1 MLRRFAKFWAS
12 WKRSWAWKRRGELDK
27 ADQLILRVL
36 RDDARISN
44 TDLAKK
50 LDLSEATVRRR
61 IAGLVESGAIRR
73 FTVEVDDPEQTS
85 AIMWVSVNPSIPTGQ
100 VSGKIKDVSGVETVY
115 ETAGQFDVAVIIK
128 GANIVEVNKSVE
140 GIRRLAGVIS
150 TNTMMVLRTIQ
161 P

>member
-1 MLRRFAKFWAS
+1 
-12 WKRSWAWKRRGELDK
+12 LDK
-27 ADQLILRVL
+27 ADQLIIRVL

-50 LDLSEATVRRR
+50 LDLSEATVRR
-61 IAGLVESGAIRR
+61 S
-73 FTVEVDDPEQTS
+73 
-85 AIMWVSVNPSIPTGQ
+85 PSIPTGQ
-100 VSGKIKDVSGVETVY
+100 VSGKIKDVQGVETVY

-150 TNTMMVLRTIQ
+150 TNTMMILRTIHT
-161 P
+161 

>member
-1 MLRRFAKFWAS
+1 
-12 WKRSWAWKRRGELDK
+12 LDK
-27 ADQLILRVL
+27 ADQLIVRVL

-50 LDLSEATVRRR
+50 LGLSEATVRRR
-61 IAGLVESGAIRR
+61 IAGLVESGTIRR

-150 TNTMMVLRTIQ
+150 TNTMMVLRTIHT
-161 P
+161 

>member
-1 MLRRFAKFWAS
+1 
-12 WKRSWAWKRRGELDK
+12 LDK
-27 ADQLILRVL
+27 ADQLIIRVL

-73 FTVEVDDPEQTS
+73 FTVEVDDPDQTS
-85 AIMWVSVNPSIPTGQ
+85 AIMWVSVSPSIPTGQ
-100 VSGKIKDVSGVETVY
+100 VSGKIKDVQGVETVY
-115 ETAGQFDVAVIIK
+115 ETAGQFDVAVVIK

-150 TNTMMVLRTIQ
+150 TNTMMVLRTIHT
-161 P
+161 

>member
-1 MLRRFAKFWAS
+1 M
-12 WKRSWAWKRRGELDK
+12 DK
-27 ADQLILRVL
+27 ADQLIVRIL

-44 TDLAKK
+44 TDLAKR
-50 LDLSEATVRRR
+50 LNLSEATVRRR
-61 IAGLVESGAIRR
+61 IAGLVKGGAIRR
-73 FTVEVDDPEQTS
+73 FTIEVDDPEQTS

-140 GIRRLAGVIS
+140 GIRRLGGVIS
-150 TNTMMVLRTIQ
+150 TNTMMILRTIHS
-161 P
+161 

>member
-1 MLRRFAKFWAS
+1 M
-12 WKRSWAWKRRGELDK
+12 DK
-27 ADQLILRVL
+27 ADQLIIRVL

-61 IAGLVESGAIRR
+61 IAGLLESGAIRR
-73 FTVEVDDPEQTS
+73 LTVEVDDPDQTS
-85 AIMWVSVNPSIPTGQ
+85 AIMWVSVSPSIPTGQ
-100 VSGKIKDVSGVETVY
+100 VSGKIKDVQGVETVY

-150 TNTMMVLRTIQ
+150 TNTMMILRTIHT
-161 P
+161 